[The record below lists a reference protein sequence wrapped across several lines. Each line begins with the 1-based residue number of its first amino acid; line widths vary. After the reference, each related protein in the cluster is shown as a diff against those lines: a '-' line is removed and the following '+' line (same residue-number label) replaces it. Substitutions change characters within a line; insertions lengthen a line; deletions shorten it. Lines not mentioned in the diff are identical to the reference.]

1 MSKHGSQKCMVNK
14 GNKMELFRNTTVIKN
29 NYFALVPG
37 KNGIKS
43 RGVHFEKFSQS
54 FKVWYD
60 IAGESVLG
68 PHVQQYI
75 SLTQLARRHAVCY
88 SCDLFCWCNPQ
99 EGFHISSDPVYVY
112 ELLHRNDLM
121 SSRPV
126 SLAAIII
133 IIIIISC

>member
-1 MSKHGSQKCMVNK
+1 MSVCLSVCLSDPIPNMNHTNLFLVILIIITLWFSIKHMSKHGSQKCMVNK

-75 SLTQLARRHAVCY
+75 SLTQLSRRHAVCY
-88 SCDLFCWCNPQ
+88 SCDLFCWCNP
-99 EGFHISSDPVYVY
+99 
-112 ELLHRNDLM
+112 
-121 SSRPV
+121 
-126 SLAAIII
+126 
-133 IIIIISC
+133 